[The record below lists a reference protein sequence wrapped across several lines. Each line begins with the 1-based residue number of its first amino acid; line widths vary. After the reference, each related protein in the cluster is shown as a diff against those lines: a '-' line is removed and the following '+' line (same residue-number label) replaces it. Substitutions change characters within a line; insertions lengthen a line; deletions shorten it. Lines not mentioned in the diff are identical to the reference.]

1 MKPPVY
7 SWKFLS
13 QDSLEIN
20 IEQPVFYRRF
30 DAEEWLGAN
39 WRNFRE
45 ESSAYYA
52 QLLND
57 GNALAKPVVLDLML

>member
-1 MKPPVY
+1 MKPPVW
-7 SWKFLS
+7 SWRFLT
-13 QDSLEIN
+13 QESLEIE

-39 WRNFRE
+39 WRNLRE
-45 ESSAYYA
+45 ESSAKYA

-57 GNALAKPVVLDLML
+57 GNSFAKPVVLDLAL